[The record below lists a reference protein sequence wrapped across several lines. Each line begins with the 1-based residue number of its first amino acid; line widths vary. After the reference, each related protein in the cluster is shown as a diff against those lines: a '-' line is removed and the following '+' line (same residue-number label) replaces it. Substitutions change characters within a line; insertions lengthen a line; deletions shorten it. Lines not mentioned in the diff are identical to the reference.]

1 MYVTENEESCEFLI
15 DCSFWHEV
23 YKTKFCREKFPH
35 DGKFVHETE
44 CPNFQS
50 MTFFA
55 KSYKKYVCLFFAQ
68 KIVSINMSESS
79 LNVRAKKTWWNNWG
93 LQRTFFSVKL
103 YLALQ
108 LLAV

>member
-1 MYVTENEESCEFLI
+1 MENL
-15 DCSFWHEV
+15 
-23 YKTKFCREKFPH
+23 YMKLNT
-35 DGKFVHETE
+35 
-44 CPNFQS
+44 PNFQS

-79 LNVRAKKTWWNNWG
+79 LNVWAKKLDEIIG
-93 LQRTFFSVKL
+93 GCKEPFFSVKL